1 MIDLYRVTRRT
12 VYGLNN
18 DIDISFALVASA
30 IPPVDQPPIRQIEV
44 ICADVPSLSYDT
56 YEFKRKIT
64 KKEHRLLEELE
75 ILE

>member
-1 MIDLYRVTRRT
+1 MINLYRVTRRT
-12 VYGLNN
+12 VYGWNS
-18 DIDISFALVASA
+18 DVDISFALVASA
-30 IPPVDQPPIRQIEV
+30 IPPIDQPPISQIEV
-44 ICADVPSLSYDT
+44 IYADVPSLSYDT